1 MNRSQW
7 ILIGFASVALIG
19 VFLFAKM
26 HQSPAASKM
35 AEADTH
41 QHDESEHTSFDMENY
56 LKTVKAAIPSKDS
69 IELFTKAEEEYTSR
83 SSNTERASK
92 AEAAIKISNLYAS
105 VGDPL
110 GNAYYYNEAA
120 VLMNKT
126 PNWAESG
133 DRFYS
138 LISRAP
144 AEDIKSYL
152 LESALNAYTKALEA
166 DSNNVN
172 YKLKVAACYVEGG
185 TNPMQGISMLLNIV
199 KTDSTNADA
208 QFMLGKF
215 SMMSG
220 QNEKAIN
227 RLEKVLHSQPQ
238 NLEAMFLL
246 AQAYK
251 STGNKEKAVALFKQC
266 RKLID
271 NEEIQKEI
279 EKYIEELKS

>member
-7 ILIGFASVALIG
+7 ILVGFATVALLG
-19 VFLFAKM
+19 VYLFAKT
-26 HQSPAASKM
+26 HQSPATKP
-35 AEADTH
+35 AEANTH
-41 QHDESEHTSFDMENY
+41 QHDEAEHAAFDMENY
-56 LKTVKAAIPSKDS
+56 LKTVKASVTSKDS
-69 IELFTKAEEEYTSR
+69 VALFTKAESEFNSF
-83 SSNTERASK
+83 SSNTQRTAK

-144 AEDIKSYL
+144 AEDIRNYL
-152 LESALNAYTKALEA
+152 LESALNAYSKALDA
-166 DSNNVN
+166 DSTNTD

-185 TNPMQGISMLLNIV
+185 TNPMQGISILLNIV
-199 KTDSTNADA
+199 KEDSANAEA

-251 STGNKEKAVALFKQC
+251 STGNKERAVNLFKQC
-266 RKLID
+266 KQLID

-279 EKYIEELKS
+279 DRYIEELRS

>member
-7 ILIGFASVALIG
+7 ILVGFASMALIG
-19 VFLFAKM
+19 VYLFAKT
-26 HQSPAASKM
+26 HQTPAASKQ

-41 QHDESEHTSFDMENY
+41 QHDEAENASFDMENY
-56 LKTVKAAIPSKDS
+56 LKSVKAAIPSKDS
-69 IELFTKAEEEYTSR
+69 VELFTKAEEAYASL
-83 SSNTERASK
+83 SANTQRASK

-110 GNAYYYNEAA
+110 GNAYFYNEAA

-126 PNWAESG
+126 PNWAGSG

-144 AEDIKSYL
+144 AEDIRTYL
-152 LESALNAYTKALEA
+152 QDGALNAYTKALEG
-166 DSNNVN
+166 DSTNID

-185 TNPMQGISMLLNIV
+185 SNPMQGITMLLGIV
-199 KTDSTNADA
+199 KEDSSNADA

-251 STGNKEKAVALFKQC
+251 STGNKEKAVNLFKQC

-279 EKYIEELKS
+279 DRYIEELKS